1 MSIELLELTS
11 IDEPESNPANIIK
24 KKPPINNAMPPSI
37 AKIAKIVTPI
47 GLFVFEF
54 KLTTK

>member
-1 MSIELLELTS
+1 
-11 IDEPESNPANIIK
+11 
-24 KKPPINNAMPPSI
+24 MPPSI